1 MSIGMASELQVT
13 FGENVR
19 TRRLALKLTQIDLA
33 KLLKIQQGAVS
44 DIENGQH
51 APTLETVEKIAKA
64 LKTTAKALLS

>member
-1 MSIGMASELQVT
+1 MASELQVT